1 MATTEVKII
10 TLKQL
15 GLYDGL
21 VKKYV
26 NDADAKSI
34 KSVKIEGRTLKFYKV
49 EEPIEEGTLPA
60 YSIEIPETDL
70 TTVTNAIEAVKR
82 IADKLDGEDTVEDSV
97 KAQIKAL
104 KTELEGQIT
113 ASEYNDTDIKARV
126 STVEGAI
133 DTLNGTGDGSVKK
146 QIDDAFNEFASN
158 VTDDGVVNTYKELI
172 DYCATHSAE
181 AAEMAGEISKNAEAI
196 KTLETYVGKLP
207 EGTDAKTV
215 IDYINAKVGAVDFS
229 KTIATAKQEAINDSK
244 AYADGLA
251 VNYATVAQGVK
262 ADTALQEADVETL
275 RADVAANKASL
286 GADGA
291 TTKAIADAKKAG
303 TDAASAVTALSEGQV
318 ATNKSNI
325 EALTER
331 VGSIE
336 STTYVEATDEEINAL
351 FAN

>member
-70 TTVTNAIEAVKR
+70 TTVTKAIDAVKA
-82 IADKLDGEDTVEDSV
+82 IADKLDGEDTVEGSV

-113 ASEYNDTDIKARV
+113 ASEYNDTEIKKSIKAN
-126 STVEGAI
+126 TDAI
-133 DTLNGTGDGSVKK
+133 GVLNGTGDGSVDKK
-146 QIDDAFNEFASN
+146 VADAVASIVAN
-158 VTDDGVVNTYKELI
+158 
-172 DYCATHSAE
+172 AP
-181 AAEMAGEISKNAEAI
+181 AAYDTLKEISDWISTHTEDASAMNSSIQAN
-196 KTLETYVGKLP
+196 KTDIANLAKLVGTLP
-207 EGTDAKTV
+207 EGEDSATIVAY
-215 IDYINAKVGAVDFS
+215 IDKKVGSVDF
-229 KTIATAKQEAINDSK
+229 TTAIATAKNEAISEAK
-244 AYADGLA
+244 KYTDGLA
-251 VNYATVAQGVK
+251 KNYATAEQGKK
-262 ADTALQEADVETL
+262 ADTALQEADITDL
-275 RADVAANKASL
+275 KADVAANKASL
-286 GADGA
+286 GAEGA

-303 TDAASAVTALSEGQV
+303 TDAQTSVNELA
-318 ATNKSNI
+318 K
-325 EALTER
+325 R
-331 VGSIE
+331 VDSIE
-336 STTYVEATDEEINAL
+336 GTSYVEATEEEINAL
-351 FAN
+351 FA

>member
-70 TTVTNAIEAVKR
+70 TTVTRAIDAVKA
-82 IADKLDGEDTVEDSV
+82 IADKLDGEDTVEGSV

-113 ASEYNDTDIKARV
+113 ASEYNDTEIKKSIKAN
-126 STVEGAI
+126 TDAI
-133 DTLNGTGDGSVKK
+133 GVLNGTGVGSVDKK
-146 QIDDAFNEFASN
+146 VADAVASI
-158 VTDDGVVNTYKELI
+158 VAD
-172 DYCATHSAE
+172 AP
-181 AAEMAGEISKNAEAI
+181 AAYDTLKEISDWISTHTSDASAMNSSI
-196 KTLETYVGKLP
+196 QTNKTDIANLAKLVGTLP
-207 EGTDAKTV
+207 EGEDSATIVAY
-215 IDYINAKVGAVDFS
+215 IDKKVGAVDFS
-229 KTIATAKQEAINDSK
+229 SAVATAKSEAISEAK
-244 AYADGLA
+244 KYADGLA
-251 VNYATVAQGVK
+251 KNYATAEQGKK
-262 ADTALQEADVETL
+262 ADTALQEADITDL
-275 RADVAANKASL
+275 KADVAANKASL
-286 GADGA
+286 GAEGA

-303 TDAASAVTALSEGQV
+303 TDAQTSVSELAKRV
-318 ATNKSNI
+318 DTI
-325 EALTER
+325 EGT
-331 VGSIE
+331 S
-336 STTYVEATDEEINAL
+336 YVEATDEEIKAL
-351 FAN
+351 FA

>member
-70 TTVTNAIEAVKR
+70 TTVTKAIDAVKA
-82 IADKLDGEDTVEDSV
+82 IADKLDGEDTVEGSV

-113 ASEYNDTDIKARV
+113 ASEYNDTEIKKSIKAN
-126 STVEGAI
+126 TDAI
-133 DTLNGTGDGSVKK
+133 GVLNGTGDGSVDKK
-146 QIDDAFNEFASN
+146 VADAVASIVAN
-158 VTDDGVVNTYKELI
+158 
-172 DYCATHSAE
+172 AP
-181 AAEMAGEISKNAEAI
+181 AAYDTLKEISDWISTHTEDASAMNSSIQAN
-196 KTLETYVGKLP
+196 KTDIANLAKLVGTLP
-207 EGTDAKTV
+207 EGEDSATIVAY
-215 IDYINAKVGAVDFS
+215 IDKKVGSVDF
-229 KTIATAKQEAINDSK
+229 TTAIATAKNEAISEAKKYTN
-244 AYADGLA
+244 GLA
-251 VNYATVAQGVK
+251 KNYATAEQGKK
-262 ADTALQEADVETL
+262 ADTALQEADITDL
-275 RADVAANKASL
+275 KADVAANKASL
-286 GADGA
+286 GAEGA

-303 TDAASAVTALSEGQV
+303 TDAQTSVNELA
-318 ATNKSNI
+318 K
-325 EALTER
+325 R
-331 VGSIE
+331 VDSIE
-336 STTYVEATDEEINAL
+336 GTSYVEATDEEINAL
-351 FAN
+351 FA